1 MGKRRES
8 RELAIQFLYQMEV
21 RSEDMPDN
29 RDLELFWG
37 LFTGPFRVTSSVK
50 EFSLRLV
57 RGVLE
62 HKEEI
67 DATIQ
72 RFTSNWQLNRIAI
85 VDLNILRVA
94 LFEMLYCPEI
104 PPIVSINEGVEIAKR
119 FSSRESGGFVNGIL
133 DRMLAECTA
142 PKAGTS
148 DPTVVADQESP
159 EMPTELTEP
168 TEPTEDGATGASSE
182 ADSEPI

>member
-1 MGKRRES
+1 
-8 RELAIQFLYQMEV
+8 
-21 RSEDMPDN
+21 
-29 RDLELFWG
+29 
-37 LFTGPFRVTSSVK
+37 
-50 EFSLRLV
+50 
-57 RGVLE
+57 
-62 HKEEI
+62 
-67 DATIQ
+67 
-72 RFTSNWQLNRIAI
+72 
-85 VDLNILRVA
+85 
-94 LFEMLYCPEI
+94 

-148 DPTVVADQESP
+148 GPTVVADQESP

-168 TEPTEDGATGASSE
+168 TEPTQDGATGASSE